1 MAEHDIGSL
10 FQGSELQEVT
20 EIFGTSTIIVFV
32 GNKQIIKL
40 FFIAHYKICIFVIEV
55 C

>member
-20 EIFGTSTIIVFV
+20 EIFGTTSSKGYWKLVQYDMGILSRTIFLNISAITV
-32 GNKQIIKL
+32 
-40 FFIAHYKICIFVIEV
+40 
-55 C
+55 